1 MFPLS
6 RMQLL
11 KLAAVGSLVVLGGIA
26 RPARADELVQTLGPV
41 VAHVPILTTVGNKRV
56 IAFFEPGTG
65 RCLLNAVIWDPK
77 FPDTGDPNTGTS
89 AARVRINL
97 EPGQILHIDSDETT
111 SLNLRCTE
119 NAATLGIVDDD
130 ELVRSDVTAQEHPIT
145 QPVSANASETVMR
158 PQKP

>member
-1 MFPLS
+1 LPPQRSDLGSQVS
-6 RMQLL
+6 RHW
-11 KLAAVGSLVVLGGIA
+11 
-26 RPARADELVQTLGPV
+26 RPKHRDV
-41 VAHVPILTTVGNKRV
+41 
-56 IAFFEPGTG
+56 
-65 RCLLNAVIWDPK
+65 
-77 FPDTGDPNTGTS
+77 

-119 NAATLGIVDDD
+119 NAATLRIVDDD